1 MAKYYI
7 TPTLL
12 NSWQYNIKNGTLED
26 FIKVL
31 NKEEFEPSESILKG
45 FKYEKYMQKNFEE
58 TLNGAYQVKVSKEY
72 GDYLLY
78 GIIDCLKG
86 GIIYDYKYTQN
97 YEVGKFFN
105 NYQTLMYLEM
115 VPEAKKMIYLI
126 TNKFDKEI
134 IQGKFI
140 EPVIRICEECEK
152 IDIPVENRI
161 DGLYEVCS
169 RCGYENKVSSR
180 NKYKYEIGDIFREE
194 YTKDMFPETMDSIL
208 HKFEQWLKQY
218 NLFDLYT
225 EKWKCKY

>member
-31 NKEEFEPSESILKG
+31 NKEQFEPTESILKG
-45 FKYEKYMQKNFEE
+45 FEYEKYMQENYKE

-86 GIIYDYKYTQN
+86 GIIYDYKYTKN

-105 NYQTLMYLEM
+105 NHQTLMYLEM

-126 TNKFDKEI
+126 TNKFNK
-134 IQGKFI
+134 I
-140 EPVIRICEECEK
+140 EYPDIEFKTTAK
-152 IDIPVENRI
+152 IE
-161 DGLYEVCS
+161 YEV
-169 RCGYENKVSSR
+169 GE
-180 NKYKYEIGDIFREE
+180 IFREE
-194 YTKDMFPETMDSIL
+194 YTKDLFLETIESVL
-208 HKFEQWLKQY
+208 HKFIEWLKTY
-218 NLFDLYT
+218 NLYELYAK
-225 EKWKCKY
+225 KWKCKY

>member
-1 MAKYYI
+1 MTKYYI

-31 NKEEFEPSESILKG
+31 NKEKFEPTESILKG
-45 FKYEKYMQKNFEE
+45 FKYEKYMQENYKE
-58 TLNGAYQVKVSKEY
+58 TLGGAYQVKLSKEY

-105 NYQTLMYLEM
+105 NHQTLMYLEM

-126 TNKFDKEI
+126 TNKFNK
-134 IQGKFI
+134 I
-140 EPVIRICEECEK
+140 EYPDMEFKDVSK
-152 IDIPVENRI
+152 IE
-161 DGLYEVCS
+161 YEV
-169 RCGYENKVSSR
+169 
-180 NKYKYEIGDIFREE
+180 GDIFKEE
-194 YTKDMFPETMDSIL
+194 YTKDMFPETIDSIL
-208 HKFEQWLKQY
+208 HKFGQWLKQY
-218 NLFDLYT
+218 NLYDLYV

>member
-45 FKYEKYMQKNFEE
+45 FEYEKYMQENFEE
-58 TLNGAYQVKVSKEY
+58 TLGGAYQVKVSKEHR
-72 GDYLLY
+72 DYLLY

-105 NYQTLMYLEM
+105 NHQTLMYLEM
-115 VPEAKKMIYLI
+115 VPEAKKMVYLI
-126 TNKFDKEI
+126 TNKFEQKAHI
-134 IQGKFI
+134 SV
-140 EPVIRICEECEK
+140 P
-152 IDIPVENRI
+152 IDNENVATVETTV
-161 DGLYEVCS
+161 E
-169 RCGYENKVSSR
+169 
-180 NKYKYEIGDIFREE
+180 IFREE
-194 YTKDMFPETMDSIL
+194 YTKDMFPETMNSIL

-218 NLFDLYT
+218 NLFDLYK
-225 EKWKCKY
+225 EKWKCK

>member
-31 NKEEFEPSESILKG
+31 NKEEFESTESILKG
-45 FKYEKYMQKNFEE
+45 FEYEKYMQENYEE

-105 NYQTLMYLEM
+105 NHQTLMYLEM
-115 VPEAKKMIYLI
+115 VSEAKKMVYLI
-126 TNKFDKEI
+126 TNKF
-134 IQGKFI
+134 
-140 EPVIRICEECEK
+140 EK
-152 IDIPVENRI
+152 LEYPDMDFKNIANVE
-161 DGLYEVCS
+161 
-169 RCGYENKVSSR
+169 
-180 NKYKYEIGDIFREE
+180 YEIGDIFREE
-194 YTKDMFPETMDSIL
+194 YTRDMFPETVDSIL
-208 HKFEQWLKQY
+208 HKFEEWLKTY

>member
-12 NSWQYNIKNGTLED
+12 NSWQYNVKNGTLED

-31 NKEEFEPSESILKG
+31 NKEEFEPTESILKG
-45 FKYEKYMQKNFEE
+45 FEYEKYMQENFEE

-78 GIIDCLKG
+78 GIVDCLKG
-86 GIIYDYKYTQN
+86 GIIYDYKYTKN

-115 VPEAKKMIYLI
+115 VPEAKKMVYLI
-126 TNKFDKEI
+126 TNKFDKTDYPDLNFKDI
-134 IQGKFI
+134 SNI
-140 EPVIRICEECEK
+140 E
-152 IDIPVENRI
+152 
-161 DGLYEVCS
+161 YEV
-169 RCGYENKVSSR
+169 
-180 NKYKYEIGDIFREE
+180 GDIFREE
-194 YTKDMFPETMDSIL
+194 YTKDIFPETMDSIL

-225 EKWKCKY
+225 EKWKCKS

>member
-45 FKYEKYMQKNFEE
+45 FEFEKYMQENYEE

-86 GIIYDYKYTQN
+86 GIIYDYKYTKN
-97 YEVGKFFN
+97 YDVGKFFDN
-105 NYQTLMYLEM
+105 HQTLMYLEM
-115 VPEAKKMIYLI
+115 VPEASKMVYLI
-126 TNKFDKEI
+126 TNKFDK
-134 IQGKFI
+134 I
-140 EPVIRICEECEK
+140 EYP
-152 IDIPVENRI
+152 ENNFQDVRNI
-161 DGLYEVCS
+161 EYEV
-169 RCGYENKVSSR
+169 
-180 NKYKYEIGDIFREE
+180 GDIFREE
-194 YTKDMFPETMDSIL
+194 YTKDMFPETIDSIL
-208 HKFEQWLKQY
+208 HKFEAWLKQY

>member
-31 NKEEFEPSESILKG
+31 NKEEFEPTESILKG
-45 FKYEKYMQKNFEE
+45 FEYEKYMQENFEE

-86 GIIYDYKYTQN
+86 GIIYDYKYTKN

-105 NYQTLMYLEM
+105 NHQTLMYLEM
-115 VPEAKKMIYLI
+115 IPEAKKMVYLI
-126 TNKFDKEI
+126 TNKFDKTEYPDLNF
-134 IQGKFI
+134 K
-140 EPVIRICEECEK
+140 EVSK
-152 IDIPVENRI
+152 VE
-161 DGLYEVCS
+161 
-169 RCGYENKVSSR
+169 
-180 NKYKYEIGDIFREE
+180 YEIGDIFREE
-194 YTKDMFPETMDSIL
+194 YTKDMFPETIDSIL
-208 HKFEQWLKQY
+208 HKFEEWLKQY
-218 NLFDLYT
+218 NLFDIYV

>member
-7 TPTLL
+7 TPSLL
-12 NSWQYNIKNGTLED
+12 NSWTYNIKNGTLED

-45 FKYEKYMQKNFEE
+45 FEFEKYMQENYKE
-58 TLNGAYQVKVSKEY
+58 TLNGSYQVKVSKEY

-97 YEVGKFFN
+97 YEVGKFFSN
-105 NYQTLMYLEM
+105 HQTLMYLEI

-126 TNKFDKEI
+126 TNKFDKTEYPDI
-134 IQGKFI
+134 DFKDTAKI
-140 EPVIRICEECEK
+140 E
-152 IDIPVENRI
+152 
-161 DGLYEVCS
+161 Y
-169 RCGYENKVSSR
+169 KV
-180 NKYKYEIGDIFREE
+180 GDIFKEE
-194 YTKDMFPETMDSIL
+194 YTKDLFPETIESVL
-208 HKFEQWLKQY
+208 YKFESWLKEY
-218 NLFDLYT
+218 KLFNLFT

>member
-31 NKEEFEPSESILKG
+31 NKEEFEPTESIKKG
-45 FKYEKYMQKNFEE
+45 FEYEKYMQENFEE
-58 TLNGAYQVKVSKEY
+58 TLGGAYQVKVSKEY

-86 GIIYDYKYTQN
+86 GIIYDYKYTKN

-105 NYQTLMYLEM
+105 NHQTLMYLEM
-115 VPEAKKMIYLI
+115 VPEAKKMVYLI
-126 TNKFDKEI
+126 TNKFEQKAHI
-134 IQGKFI
+134 SV
-140 EPVIRICEECEK
+140 P
-152 IDIPVENRI
+152 IDNENVATVETTV
-161 DGLYEVCS
+161 E
-169 RCGYENKVSSR
+169 
-180 NKYKYEIGDIFREE
+180 IFREE

-208 HKFEQWLKQY
+208 HKFEEWLKQY
-218 NLFDLYT
+218 N
-225 EKWKCKY
+225 

>member
-12 NSWQYNIKNGTLED
+12 NSWQYNIKNGILED
-26 FIKVL
+26 FVKVL
-31 NKEEFEPSESILKG
+31 NKEEFEPTESILKG
-45 FKYEKYMQKNFEE
+45 FEYEKYMQENFEE

-105 NYQTLMYLEM
+105 NHQTLMYLEM

-126 TNKFDKEI
+126 TNKFNK
-134 IQGKFI
+134 I
-140 EPVIRICEECEK
+140 ECSDIEFKDVSK
-152 IDIPVENRI
+152 IE
-161 DGLYEVCS
+161 YEV
-169 RCGYENKVSSR
+169 
-180 NKYKYEIGDIFREE
+180 GDIFREE
-194 YTKDMFPETMDSIL
+194 YTKDMFPETIDSIL
-208 HKFEQWLKQY
+208 HKFEEWLKQY
-218 NLFDLYT
+218 DLFNLYT

>member
-31 NKEEFEPSESILKG
+31 NKEEFEPTESILKG
-45 FKYEKYMQKNFEE
+45 FKYEKYMQENFEE
-58 TLNGAYQVKVSKEY
+58 TLNGSYQVKVSKEQ

-86 GIIYDYKYTQN
+86 GIIYDYKYTKN

-105 NYQTLMYLEM
+105 NHQTLMYLEM
-115 VPEAKKMIYLI
+115 VPEAKKMVYLI
-126 TNKFDKEI
+126 TNKFEQKPNISVPMDNENVAS
-134 IQGKFI
+134 I
-140 EPVIRICEECEK
+140 ETT
-152 IDIPVENRI
+152 VE
-161 DGLYEVCS
+161 
-169 RCGYENKVSSR
+169 
-180 NKYKYEIGDIFREE
+180 IFREE
-194 YTKDMFPETMDSIL
+194 YTKDMFPETIDSIL

>member
-1 MAKYYI
+1 MSKYYI

-45 FKYEKYMQKNFEE
+45 FEYEKYMQENFEE
-58 TLNGAYQVKVSKEY
+58 TLNGTYQVKVSKVY

-86 GIIYDYKYTQN
+86 GIIYDYKYTKN

-105 NYQTLMYLEM
+105 NHQTLMYLEM
-115 VPEAKKMIYLI
+115 IPEAKKMVYLI
-126 TNKFDKEI
+126 TNKFDKTEYPDLNF
-134 IQGKFI
+134 K
-140 EPVIRICEECEK
+140 EVSK
-152 IDIPVENRI
+152 VE
-161 DGLYEVCS
+161 
-169 RCGYENKVSSR
+169 
-180 NKYKYEIGDIFREE
+180 YEIGDIFREE
-194 YTKDMFPETMDSIL
+194 YTKDMFPETIDSIL
-208 HKFEQWLKQY
+208 HKFEEWLKQY
-218 NLFDLYT
+218 NLFDIYA

>member
-26 FIKVL
+26 FIKIL
-31 NKEEFEPSESILKG
+31 NKEEFEPTESILKG
-45 FKYEKYMQKNFEE
+45 FEYEKYMQENYEE
-58 TLNGAYQVKVSKEY
+58 TKNGSYQVKVSKEY

-86 GIIYDYKYTQN
+86 GIIYDYKYTKN

-105 NYQTLMYLEM
+105 NHQTLMYLEM

-126 TNKFDKEI
+126 TNKF
-134 IQGKFI
+134 
-140 EPVIRICEECEK
+140 EK
-152 IDIPVENRI
+152 IENPDINFKDIEKI
-161 DGLYEVCS
+161 EYEV
-169 RCGYENKVSSR
+169 
-180 NKYKYEIGDIFREE
+180 GDIFREE
-194 YTKDMFPETMDSIL
+194 YTKDLFPETIESVL
-208 HKFEQWLKQY
+208 HKFIEWLKAY
-218 NLFDLYT
+218 NLYDLYT

>member
-31 NKEEFEPSESILKG
+31 NKEQFEPTESILKG
-45 FKYEKYMQKNFEE
+45 FEYEKYMQENYEE
-58 TLNGAYQVKVSKEY
+58 TKNGSYQVKVSKEY

-86 GIIYDYKYTQN
+86 GIIYDYKYTKN

-105 NYQTLMYLEM
+105 NNQTLMYLEM

-126 TNKFDKEI
+126 TNKF
-134 IQGKFI
+134 
-140 EPVIRICEECEK
+140 EK
-152 IDIPVENRI
+152 IEYPDIKFKDTAKVE
-161 DGLYEVCS
+161 YEV
-169 RCGYENKVSSR
+169 
-180 NKYKYEIGDIFREE
+180 GDIFKEE
-194 YTKDMFPETMDSIL
+194 YTKDLFPETIESVL
-208 HKFEQWLKQY
+208 HKFIEWLKAY
-218 NLFDLYT
+218 NLYELYT

>member
-31 NKEEFEPSESILKG
+31 NKEEFEPTESILKG
-45 FKYEKYMQKNFEE
+45 FEYEKYMQENFEE
-58 TLNGAYQVKVSKEY
+58 TLNGAYQVKVSKEH

-78 GIIDCLKG
+78 GIVDCLKG
-86 GIIYDYKYTQN
+86 GIIYDYKYTKN

-105 NYQTLMYLEM
+105 NHQTLMYLEM

-126 TNKFDKEI
+126 TNKFDETKYSDANLKDI
-134 IQGKFI
+134 
-140 EPVIRICEECEK
+140 EK
-152 IDIPVENRI
+152 IEYAV
-161 DGLYEVCS
+161 
-169 RCGYENKVSSR
+169 
-180 NKYKYEIGDIFREE
+180 GDIFREE
-194 YTKDMFPETMDSIL
+194 YTKDMFPETIDSIL
-208 HKFEQWLKQY
+208 HKFEEWLKQY

>member
-12 NSWQYNIKNGTLED
+12 NSWQYNIKKGTLED

-45 FKYEKYMQKNFEE
+45 FEYEKYMQENFEE
-58 TLNGAYQVKVSKEY
+58 TLNGAYQVKVSKEH

-86 GIIYDYKYTQN
+86 GIIYDYKYTKN

-105 NYQTLMYLEM
+105 NHQTLMYLEM
-115 VPEAKKMIYLI
+115 VPEAKKMVYLI
-126 TNKFDKEI
+126 TNKFDKTDYPDLNFKDI
-134 IQGKFI
+134 SNI
-140 EPVIRICEECEK
+140 E
-152 IDIPVENRI
+152 
-161 DGLYEVCS
+161 YEV
-169 RCGYENKVSSR
+169 
-180 NKYKYEIGDIFREE
+180 GDIFREE
-194 YTKDMFPETMDSIL
+194 YTKDMFPETMNSIL

-218 NLFDLYT
+218 NLFDLYK

>member
-1 MAKYYI
+1 MTKYYI

-45 FKYEKYMQKNFEE
+45 FEYEKYMQENFEE

-97 YEVGKFFN
+97 YEVGKFYN
-105 NYQTLMYLEM
+105 NHQTLMYLEM
-115 VPEAKKMIYLI
+115 VPEAKKMVYLI
-126 TNKFDKEI
+126 TNKFDKTEYPDLNF
-134 IQGKFI
+134 KD
-140 EPVIRICEECEK
+140 VSK
-152 IDIPVENRI
+152 VE
-161 DGLYEVCS
+161 YEV
-169 RCGYENKVSSR
+169 
-180 NKYKYEIGDIFREE
+180 GDIFREE
-194 YTKDMFPETMDSIL
+194 YTKDMFPETMNSIL

>member
-1 MAKYYI
+1 MSKYYI
-7 TPTLL
+7 TASLL

-31 NKEEFEPSESILKG
+31 NKEQFEPTESILKG
-45 FKYEKYMQKNFEE
+45 FEYEKYMQENYKE
-58 TLNGAYQVKVSKEY
+58 TLGGAYQVKLSKEY

-105 NYQTLMYLEM
+105 NHQTLMYLEM
-115 VPEAKKMIYLI
+115 VPEAKKMVYLI
-126 TNKFDKEI
+126 TNKFEQKAHI
-134 IQGKFI
+134 SV
-140 EPVIRICEECEK
+140 P
-152 IDIPVENRI
+152 IDNENVATVETTV
-161 DGLYEVCS
+161 E
-169 RCGYENKVSSR
+169 
-180 NKYKYEIGDIFREE
+180 IFREE
-194 YTKDMFPETMDSIL
+194 YTKDMFPETMNSIL

-218 NLFDLYT
+218 NLFDLYK

>member
-31 NKEEFEPSESILKG
+31 NKEEFEPTESILKG
-45 FKYEKYMQKNFEE
+45 FEYEKYMQENFEE
-58 TLNGAYQVKVSKEY
+58 TLNGAYQVKVSKEH

-86 GIIYDYKYTQN
+86 GIIYDYKYTKN

-105 NYQTLMYLEM
+105 NHQTLMYLEM
-115 VPEAKKMIYLI
+115 VPEAKKMVYLI
-126 TNKFDKEI
+126 TNKFDKTEYPDLNF
-134 IQGKFI
+134 KD
-140 EPVIRICEECEK
+140 VSK
-152 IDIPVENRI
+152 VE
-161 DGLYEVCS
+161 YEV
-169 RCGYENKVSSR
+169 
-180 NKYKYEIGDIFREE
+180 GDIFREE
-194 YTKDMFPETMDSIL
+194 YTKDMFPETMNSIL

>member
-1 MAKYYI
+1 MTKYYI

-45 FKYEKYMQKNFEE
+45 FEYEKYMQENFEE

-86 GIIYDYKYTQN
+86 GIIYDYKYTKN

-105 NYQTLMYLEM
+105 NHQTLMYLEM
-115 VPEAKKMIYLI
+115 VPEAKKMVYLI
-126 TNKFDKEI
+126 TNKFEQKAHI
-134 IQGKFI
+134 SV
-140 EPVIRICEECEK
+140 P
-152 IDIPVENRI
+152 IDNENVATVETTV
-161 DGLYEVCS
+161 E
-169 RCGYENKVSSR
+169 
-180 NKYKYEIGDIFREE
+180 IFREE
-194 YTKDMFPETMDSIL
+194 YTKDMFPETMNSIL

-218 NLFDLYT
+218 NLFDLYK

>member
-26 FIKVL
+26 FKKVL
-31 NKEEFEPSESILKG
+31 NKEEFEPTESIKKG
-45 FKYEKYMQKNFEE
+45 FEYEKYMQENFEE
-58 TLNGAYQVKVSKEY
+58 TLNGAYQVKVSKEH

-86 GIIYDYKYTQN
+86 GIIYDYKYTKH

-105 NYQTLMYLEM
+105 NHQTLMYLEM
-115 VPEAKKMIYLI
+115 VPEAKKMVYLI
-126 TNKFDKEI
+126 TNKFSKEM
-134 IQGKFI
+134 
-140 EPVIRICEECEK
+140 PLSA
-152 IDIPVENRI
+152 PLN
-161 DGLYEVCS
+161 YEY
-169 RCGYENKVSSR
+169 CGEYEYVVG
-180 NKYKYEIGDIFREE
+180 EIFREE

-208 HKFEQWLKQY
+208 HKFEEWLKQY
-218 NLFDLYT
+218 NLFDLYA